1 MDIEEN
7 GSICEEMIEI
17 GHSIKTRIQENNMD
31 GILRFIVYV
40 EKVMKQKEIQKIPV
54 FYKVKDEAEI
64 KELDKRLSKKIEEN
78 IECINISELDIIGV
92 TEIFNNNDTSFTIK
106 YRRKNKDIQQ
116 LTKDNILQF
125 IEENHLNL
133 KTDF

>member
-64 KELDKRLSKKIEEN
+64 KELDKRLSK
-78 IECINISELDIIGV
+78 
-92 TEIFNNNDTSFTIK
+92 
-106 YRRKNKDIQQ
+106 R
-116 LTKDNILQF
+116 
-125 IEENHLNL
+125 
-133 KTDF
+133 

>member
-1 MDIEEN
+1 M
-7 GSICEEMIEI
+7 
-17 GHSIKTRIQENNMD
+17 
-31 GILRFIVYV
+31 
-40 EKVMKQKEIQKIPV
+40 

-125 IEENHLNL
+125 IEENHFS
-133 KTDF
+133 D